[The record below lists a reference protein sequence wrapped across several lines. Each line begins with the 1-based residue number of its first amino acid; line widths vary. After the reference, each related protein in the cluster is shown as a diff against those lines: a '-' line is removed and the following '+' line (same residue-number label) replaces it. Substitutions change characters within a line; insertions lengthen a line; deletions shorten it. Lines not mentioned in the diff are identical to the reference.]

1 MKRQKSWV
9 SFIAFAI
16 LVWYLLHSVSIK
28 EKTAAIVSNSE
39 LKEATTEF
47 EEHYEEISKDRDWH
61 IFEEFMNGG
70 DN

>member
-1 MKRQKSWV
+1 MKRQKSGV
-9 SFIAFAI
+9 SIIAFAV
-16 LVWYLLHSVSIK
+16 LVWYLLHSASIK
-28 EKTAAIVSNSE
+28 EKTAAIASNSE

>member
-1 MKRQKSWV
+1 MKRHKSWV

-16 LVWYLLHSVSIK
+16 LVWYLLHSVSVK
-28 EKTAAIVSNSE
+28 EKTTALVNNPE
-39 LKEATTEF
+39 VKEATTEF
-47 EEHYEEISKDRDWH
+47 EEHYEKISKDRDWH